1 MQQKKFHE
9 IVHTDNDKQKP
20 IDSKDSNEDFDMEVI
35 KDMDDE
41 FEEIQFHEV
50 FLNYDGKLNV

>member
-1 MQQKKFHE
+1 M
-9 IVHTDNDKQKP
+9 
-20 IDSKDSNEDFDMEVI
+20 DSKDSNEDYDMEVI